1 MSDKTSSNQPSFE
14 TVEFKSAHSVPADT
28 AVADTETTLEVAA
41 PQNETTART
50 SADGFV
56 TAAHTELD
64 NPTPEFARAQP
75 RMSPPVR
82 WLAILL
88 GLALIALACLAWR
101 DVWVSYSDSTRSLWT
116 APVFDL
122 IGTPPLPMWMVWAG
136 VASVVVGLLFF
147 IIAVR
152 PGRMTHVPVIA
163 SAEGTEGTES
173 SGATMWIRNV
183 DIARLVSGTTRRL
196 PGVSTAQTR
205 TTGNTKK
212 GLKVEITIAGDV
224 DDPMLAQRVSDSVK
238 HSLSQLGTKVEI
250 SVEVEK
256 KQELGNNV

>member
-1 MSDKTSSNQPSFE
+1 MSKDPSFE
-14 TVEFKSAHSVPADT
+14 TVEFEAADNST
-28 AVADTETTLEVAA
+28 QEFPKAEETDTTLVVAE
-41 PQNETTART
+41 PQHKTTAST
-50 SADGFV
+50 SADGYV
-56 TAAHTELD
+56 TSAHTTVD
-64 NPTPEFARAQP
+64 NPRQSFVAGSRGA
-75 RMSPPVR
+75 PPVK

-88 GLALIALACLAWR
+88 GLALIALACVAWR
-101 DVWVSYSDSTRSLWT
+101 DVWISYTNSPQTLWS
-116 APVFDL
+116 APVFRL

-136 VASVVVGLLFF
+136 VASMVVGLIFF

-152 PGRMTHVPVIA
+152 PGRMTHVPV
-163 SAEGTEGTES
+163 SSSTED
-173 SGATMWIRNV
+173 GATTMWIRNV
-183 DIARLVSGTTRRL
+183 DIARLVSGTTRRI

-224 DDPMLAQRVSDSVK
+224 DDPMLAQRVSDSAK
-238 HSLSQLGTKVEI
+238 HALKELGTKVDV